1 MATFIE
7 RMLADSSAFVTITMA
22 AIGDR
27 LGLFKDLA
35 ANGPATSVQLARRM
49 GLSERHVRE
58 WLAAMAAAG
67 YVTFEPSSR
76 QFSLEAERASV
87 LADEA
92 GALFLGGIPD
102 LLVSYLRPYE
112 RLVETFRTGGGVPQS
127 AFPDAT
133 YRGQER
139 FSAGW
144 YEHLL
149 VQRWLPAASLV
160 EKLEAGAHVC
170 DVGSGG
176 GRALVKLAQTY
187 PRSRF
192 VGYDVFGPNVNRA
205 RDLAAHAGVAD
216 RVQFLQLDA
225 AMGMPE
231 QFDVIT
237 TFDVVHDSVD
247 PGSLLRAIRSAL
259 RPDGRYLC
267 LEIKCGARL
276 EDNLNPVGAM
286 MHGVS
291 VLYCMSTSLAN
302 GGVGLG
308 TCGVHEPKLREL
320 AADAGFA
327 SVARVA
333 IDDAFNDLYT
343 LAA

>member
-1 MATFIE
+1 MSFIE
-7 RMLADSSAFVTITMA
+7 RVLADSSAFVTVTMA

-27 LGLFKDLA
+27 LGIWKDLA
-35 ANGPATSVQLARRM
+35 ANGAATSTQLARRM
-49 GLSERHVRE
+49 GLSERHIRE

-67 YVTFEPSSR
+67 YLAYESATR
-76 QFSLEAERASV
+76 RFSLHAEHASV

-92 GALFLGGIPD
+92 GPQFIGGVPD
-102 LLVSYLRPYE
+102 LLVSYLRPYD

-149 VQRWLPAASLV
+149 VQRWLPASGLDARLA
-160 EKLEAGAHVC
+160 AGARVC
-170 DVGSGG
+170 DIGCGG
-176 GRALVKLAQTY
+176 GRALVRLAQAY
-187 PRSRF
+187 PQSRF

-205 RDLAAHAGVAD
+205 REHAQRSGVAD
-216 RVQFLQLDA
+216 RVQFAQLDA
-225 AMGMPE
+225 AAGLPE

-247 PGSLLRAIRSAL
+247 PQSLLHAIHRGLAPS
-259 RPDGRYLC
+259 GRYMC
-267 LEIKCGARL
+267 LEIKCGAQL
-276 EDNLNPVGAM
+276 EDNLGPVGAL

-291 VLYCMSTSLAN
+291 VLYCMTTSLAA
-302 GGVGLG
+302 GGAALG

-320 AADAGFA
+320 ADAAGFG
-327 SVARVA
+327 SVTRVA